1 MLALERYNALLR
13 PASQQYLYGGLNTIQ
28 TYFKCHCV
36 RLIKYVGPIVILSS
50 LYYVPKWMELRVA
63 EFYGCYRNN
72 VTYSCSLQHY
82 VKTTKLRKS
91 NDYVLWCLNISNL
104 IVTSIVPMVALMYL
118 NFNIYIKFKQ
128 FQRRQP
134 SLRLANNAPTERQLK
149 VRKREKDMVQQTRIL
164 FVIVILFVLSH
175 VLRITLNIEE
185 FITLEDSN
193 KAKDNGCI
201 WIIFWTYLA
210 APISHILLL
219 INSSVNLFIYC
230 YFNQSFRDVLV
241 SWLRTIFKKLTF
253 RRKIIGYGNTRSNV
267 TAVHAQGSRKSS
279 ITTTNAAIAES
290 IELNVKGPIIE
301 DA

>member
-1 MLALERYNALLR
+1 
-13 PASQQYLYGGLNTIQ
+13 
-28 TYFKCHCV
+28 
-36 RLIKYVGPIVILSS
+36 
-50 LYYVPKWMELRVA
+50 
-63 EFYGCYRNN
+63 
-72 VTYSCSLQHY
+72 
-82 VKTTKLRKS
+82 
-91 NDYVLWCLNISNL
+91 
-104 IVTSIVPMVALMYL
+104 
-118 NFNIYIKFKQ
+118 
-128 FQRRQP
+128 
-134 SLRLANNAPTERQLK
+134 
-149 VRKREKDMVQQTRIL
+149 MVQQKRIL
-164 FVIVILFVLSH
+164 FVIEILFVLSH

-253 RRKIIGYGNTRSNV
+253 RRKVTFRSNV

-279 ITTTNAAIAES
+279 ITTTNAGIAES